1 MDTLGDDLGVLV
13 GSIFRGLGG
22 SSLECQSV
30 SLVLHALRCD
40 KSLDLG
46 GFGVW
51 LAAALGCNFSSNDE
65 LSDVILLA
73 QTKEL
78 SDLGSSLGTK
88 SLWVDN
94 VGEKKNSDSD
104 REAERETAIDQRE

>member
-22 SSLECQSV
+22 SSLECQSM

-65 LSDVILLA
+65 LSAQLLEMTFIFSILVNHTGHHPA
-73 QTKEL
+73 CSNQRTF
-78 SDLGSSLGTK
+78 GS
-88 SLWVDN
+88 W
-94 VGEKKNSDSD
+94 
-104 REAERETAIDQRE
+104 